1 MKFWKEILLLLVGG
15 VISYGVNVLL
25 KSASNEISYVD
36 KFVNVE
42 KALISNQNLFSNDVK
57 ILVGT
62 DEVQDI
68 SKVTLYLFNYSD
80 KFFKDMELSI
90 QFRKPSDDFKILN
103 VSAAGENQQPNMVES
118 VSEGKDG
125 MYSYTVKSAKRTD
138 SYDEFFQL
146 VIYYEGKSDIKPDD
160 FTVTIVNAE
169 ARVREFDRSHSP
181 ENTWNKVSNALLVF
195 GVLCGTVI
203 FTVVFSIVFAWL
215 TRGMD
220 KKFAQKYVKSMLE
233 ASENVSE
240 LNTLAPEVRNVII
253 SDLLYEQR
261 IQRWRKLN
269 KFLRLLEGN
278 SAPRRDA
285 YDLQD
290 SGEKPS

>member
-1 MKFWKEILLLLVGG
+1 MNFWKEILLLLVGG
-15 VISYGVNVLL
+15 VILYGVNALL
-25 KSASNEISYVD
+25 KLTSNEISYVD

-57 ILVGT
+57 ILVGKN
-62 DEVQDI
+62 EVQDI
-68 SKVTLYLFNYSD
+68 SKVTLYLLNYSD

-90 QFRKPSDDFKILN
+90 QFRKPSDNFKILN
-103 VSAAGENQQPNMVES
+103 VSAAGENQQPNMVER
-118 VSEGKDG
+118 VSEGEDG
-125 MYSYTVKSAKRTD
+125 LYNYTVKSAKRTD

-181 ENTWNKVSNALLVF
+181 ENTWNKVSNALLAF
-195 GVLCGTVI
+195 GLLCGTII
-203 FTVVFSIVFAWL
+203 FAVVLFIVFAWL
-215 TRGMD
+215 TRGTD
-220 KKFAQKYVKSMLE
+220 KKFEQKYLKSMLE

-240 LNTLAPEVRNVII
+240 LNKLAPEDRNVMI
-253 SDLLYEQR
+253 SDLLYEHR
-261 IQRWRKLN
+261 MQRWRKLN

-278 SAPRRDA
+278 TEPRRDT
-285 YDLQD
+285 YDLH
-290 SGEKPS
+290 S